1 MRFFTLLS
9 KARFCGIQLI
19 GVFHTSSQK
28 PFVCSNMAY
37 HNTGAGVI
45 STGSGGNSGGNSAGT
60 SLELPHV
67 SVLLTFPLAVCGLRR
82 IQTDRKAWLTLI
94 GRESNASSG
103 ALISVTCTT
112 GSVNRAR
119 LLLAPVITCGRCQ
132 LVARSRHWSFRKRQW
147 RDRAYHVNYLN
158 KQ

>member
-1 MRFFTLLS
+1 MYSTLALKSHLFAQIWLTVTPEPVLLS
-9 KARFCGIQLI
+9 P
-19 GVFHTSSQK
+19 V
-28 PFVCSNMAY
+28 PV
-37 HNTGAGVI
+37 VI
-45 STGSGGNSGGNSAGT
+45 PVVIRREV